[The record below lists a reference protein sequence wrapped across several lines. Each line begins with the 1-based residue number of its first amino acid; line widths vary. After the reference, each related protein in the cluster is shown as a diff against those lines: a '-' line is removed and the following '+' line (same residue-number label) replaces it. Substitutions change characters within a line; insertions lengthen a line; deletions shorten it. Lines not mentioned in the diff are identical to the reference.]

1 MTEVMEKKMKPNG
14 MGTVIALAMIALT
27 ACGPAA
33 TPTLS
38 ADEFA
43 ATALADAF
51 TQVAMTQAA
60 LPTETAVPT
69 VTPLP
74 TATLFPTLAPATF
87 TAIPATAAANP
98 CEGPPPTAPQGDT
111 AQVKLVN
118 KSKGQVSLSF
128 GMYQANSLGECG
140 IYSFSMGIFDAPTVT
155 VLAGCYW
162 GYAWITGD
170 KPSIAKST
178 NAICVSSG
186 GSVSVT
192 IGTEWIG
199 VD

>member
-1 MTEVMEKKMKPNG
+1 MNRNG
-14 MGTVIALAMIALT
+14 IGAVVAFGMIALT

-33 TPTLS
+33 TPTMS
-38 ADEFA
+38 AEDFA
-43 ATALADAF
+43 STALANAF

-69 VTPLP
+69 STSLP
-74 TATLFPTLAPATF
+74 TSTPFPTLAPATF

-98 CEGPPPTAPQGDT
+98 CEEPPPPAPKGDL

-140 IYSFSMGIFDAPTVT
+140 IYSFSLGVFDAPTVT